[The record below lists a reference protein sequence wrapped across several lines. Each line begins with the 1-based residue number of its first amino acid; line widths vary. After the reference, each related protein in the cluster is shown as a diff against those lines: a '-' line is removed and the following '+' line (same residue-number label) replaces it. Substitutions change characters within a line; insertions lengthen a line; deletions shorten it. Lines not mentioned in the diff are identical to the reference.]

1 MVIYV
6 WVSLGFLVVSVT
18 LNPNFGVNLF
28 VWNPNP
34 NPNFV
39 FFVFCVLKIDWLS
52 WSVTFG
58 SSLASGICRSWFV
71 KVWGM

>member
-6 WVSLGFLVVSVT
+6 WVSLGFLVVSIT

-39 FFVFCVLKIDWLS
+39 CFVFCVLKIDWLS

-58 SSLASGICRSWFV
+58 SSLASGIC
-71 KVWGM
+71 